1 MRHLGRHGVLSM
13 NVISQMSKLTEV
25 RQVAAHLAKTAEFDT
40 GARYVDYQAGDKK
53 AEYGLAGLVAAG
65 LGVGAAKKGPA
76 GRSGPFL
83 QERGGPDRG
92 GPGGRRRLV
101 PEVSKAQGRL
111 IWRPIS

>member
-13 NVISQMSKLTEV
+13 NVISQMSELTEV

-65 LGVGAAKKGPA
+65 LGVGVAKKA
-76 GRSGPFL
+76 GLLAAAALFFKKGAGLIVAALAGAAAWFRKFL
-83 QERGGPDRG
+83 KRKD
-92 GPGGRRRLV
+92 V
-101 PEVSKAQGRL
+101 
-111 IWRPIS
+111 

>member
-13 NVISQMSKLTEV
+13 NVISQMSELTEV

-40 GARYVDYQAGDKK
+40 GARYVDHQAGDKK

-76 GRSGPFL
+76 GRSGPFFKK
-83 QERGGPDRG
+83 GAG
-92 GPGGRRRLV
+92 
-101 PEVSKAQGRL
+101 L
-111 IWRPIS
+111 IVAALAGAAAWFRKFLKRKDV